1 MKTDHKEYTITAYT
15 EDYLG
20 LISRINAIFSR
31 RRISMVTFNV
41 GPSEIE
47 KVKKV
52 CHRNQRNR
60 RFCSEDQQT
69 NGKTG
74 RRSGSTLP
82 QKSIP
87 DGSRICQLSIKIKH
101 HNQ

>member
-47 KVKKV
+47 KVKKFV
-52 CHRNQRNR
+52 IVIRETEDSVQKISRQMEKQVDVLEVHYHRN
-60 RFCSEDQQT
+60 
-69 NGKTG
+69 
-74 RRSGSTLP
+74 
-82 QKSIP
+82 P
-87 DGSRICQLSIKIKH
+87 DLTAVEYAS
-101 HNQ
+101 

>member
-47 KVKKV
+47 KVKKFV
-52 CHRNQRNR
+52 IVIRET
-60 RFCSEDQQT
+60 EDSVQKISY
-69 NGKTG
+69 KTD
-74 RRSGSTLP
+74 STCLLILVVVFQSPSTL
-82 QKSIP
+82 
-87 DGSRICQLSIKIKH
+87 
-101 HNQ
+101 

>member
-1 MKTDHKEYTITAYT
+1 MKTNHKEYTITAYT

-47 KVKKV
+47 KVKKFV
-52 CHRNQRNR
+52 IVIRETEDSVQKISRQMEKQVDVLEVHYHRNPYLTAVEYA
-60 RFCSEDQQT
+60 S
-69 NGKTG
+69 
-74 RRSGSTLP
+74 
-82 QKSIP
+82 
-87 DGSRICQLSIKIKH
+87 
-101 HNQ
+101 

>member
-41 GPSEIE
+41 GPSEME
-47 KVKKV
+47 KVKKFV
-52 CHRNQRNR
+52 IVIRETEDSVQKISRQMEKQVDVLEVHYHRNPYLTAVEHA
-60 RFCSEDQQT
+60 S
-69 NGKTG
+69 
-74 RRSGSTLP
+74 
-82 QKSIP
+82 
-87 DGSRICQLSIKIKH
+87 
-101 HNQ
+101 

>member
-20 LISRINAIFSR
+20 LIGRINAIFSR

-47 KVKKV
+47 KVKKFV
-52 CHRNQRNR
+52 IVIRETEDSVQKISRQMEKQVDVLEVHYHRNPYLTAVEYA
-60 RFCSEDQQT
+60 S
-69 NGKTG
+69 
-74 RRSGSTLP
+74 
-82 QKSIP
+82 
-87 DGSRICQLSIKIKH
+87 
-101 HNQ
+101 

>member
-31 RRISMVTFNV
+31 RRISMLTFNV

-47 KVKKV
+47 KVKKFV
-52 CHRNQRNR
+52 IVIRETEDSVQKISRQMEKQVDVLEVHYHRTPYLTAIEYA
-60 RFCSEDQQT
+60 S
-69 NGKTG
+69 
-74 RRSGSTLP
+74 
-82 QKSIP
+82 
-87 DGSRICQLSIKIKH
+87 
-101 HNQ
+101 

>member
-41 GPSEIE
+41 GPSEME
-47 KVKKV
+47 KVKKFV
-52 CHRNQRNR
+52 IVIRETEDSVQKISRQMEKQVDVLEVHYHRNPYLTAVEYA
-60 RFCSEDQQT
+60 S
-69 NGKTG
+69 
-74 RRSGSTLP
+74 
-82 QKSIP
+82 
-87 DGSRICQLSIKIKH
+87 
-101 HNQ
+101 

>member
-47 KVKKV
+47 KVKKFV
-52 CHRNQRNR
+52 IVIRETEDSVQKISRQMEKQVDVLEVHYHRNPYLTAVEYA
-60 RFCSEDQQT
+60 S
-69 NGKTG
+69 
-74 RRSGSTLP
+74 
-82 QKSIP
+82 
-87 DGSRICQLSIKIKH
+87 
-101 HNQ
+101 

>member
-1 MKTDHKEYTITAYT
+1 MKTEHKEYTITAYT

-47 KVKKV
+47 RVKKFV
-52 CHRNQRNR
+52 IVIKETEESVQKITRQVEKQVDVLEVHYHRN
-60 RFCSEDQQT
+60 
-69 NGKTG
+69 
-74 RRSGSTLP
+74 P
-82 QKSIP
+82 H
-87 DGSRICQLSIKIKH
+87 LSVIEYAS
-101 HNQ
+101 